1 MCSGYSAAILQKVY
15 FTRVWPREACFPN
28 LEILLCL
35 KIKLWINRILR
46 LYTSLKAEV
55 VWQTWN
61 RRLSKIPSDLAFT
74 VHEAKTGLNS
84 FPFFLP
90 NSVYN
95 NPAAN
100 LFSAC
105 HSLSEAVSLL
115 HLNPCFL
122 SFCVILCFWVTSS
135 RDRKRESFLH
145 KEDCLSRPI
154 IFCYIGSRTLCVRVC
169 VCVSNLFLQV
179 RLSEGEQEF
188 LDVFRA
194 QAVDAARV
202 DGPAQKLIHLVL
214 WV

>member
-1 MCSGYSAAILQKVY
+1 M
-15 FTRVWPREACFPN
+15 
-28 LEILLCL
+28 
-35 KIKLWINRILR
+35 
-46 LYTSLKAEV
+46 

-74 VHEAKTGLNS
+74 VHEAKTL

-90 NSVYN
+90 NSFYN

-122 SFCVILCFWVTSS
+122 SFCVILCFWVTSQ
-135 RDRKRESFLH
+135 RDRKRESFLR

-154 IFCYIGSRTLCVRVC
+154 IFCYIGSWTLCVRVC
-169 VCVSNLFLQV
+169 ARLTFFSRSGSLKVSRNFLTCSERRRSMLRASMARPRNSSTSSSGFRFSCVFLKIKCLNKTRGDWLTFTFHAESTKTV
-179 RLSEGEQEF
+179 WLYCS
-188 LDVFRA
+188 
-194 QAVDAARV
+194 
-202 DGPAQKLIHLVL
+202 
-214 WV
+214 